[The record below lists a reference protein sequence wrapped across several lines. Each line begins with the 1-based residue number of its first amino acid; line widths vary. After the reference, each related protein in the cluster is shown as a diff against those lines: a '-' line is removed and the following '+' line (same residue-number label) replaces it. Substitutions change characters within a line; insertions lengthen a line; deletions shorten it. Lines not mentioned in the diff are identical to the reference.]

1 MPDTITERSPQ
12 QALAEALGG
21 TILGPNHIAF
31 AGHLVSTRL
40 ALVFVDDVC
49 VGVWSDDTETLAE
62 QVRRAVGVAA

>member
-1 MPDTITERSPQ
+1 MIATDRRSPQ

-40 ALVFVDDVC
+40 ALVFVDDVR
-49 VGVWSDDTETLAE
+49 VGHWSDDTETLAE
-62 QVRRAVGVAA
+62 QVRRAVGVTS